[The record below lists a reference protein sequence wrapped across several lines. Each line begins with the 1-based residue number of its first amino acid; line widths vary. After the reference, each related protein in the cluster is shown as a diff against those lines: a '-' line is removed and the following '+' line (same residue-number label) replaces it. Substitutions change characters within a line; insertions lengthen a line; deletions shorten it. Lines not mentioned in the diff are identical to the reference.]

1 MHRQHPT
8 DMRNTEQRPDRNATQ
23 AMEKSMHP
31 SPRARADLRI
41 VAPRPASVALASA
54 SDFQRDLSRYWRYVR
69 GKGELGLTARG
80 WIYKTVFKSLLAAL
94 NEAPG
99 GPDSEQEHPRLFFM
113 RQLLIGLRE
122 MVNRPGALMAQP
134 DGQFFQLPLSARI
147 KQSFETWRD
156 TLEMADVASAPKQA
170 GQGGALLRDS
180 PLIAIRV
187 RRIML
192 RALARAE
199 KTAALEQ
206 SLKLARG
213 DQRRWMSVA
222 ALLEGV
228 GRTDAAG
235 PSGAA
240 QEQADEPPF
249 LDAMYARLIDR
260 SVVLSMLAGPLHWLG
275 LVDLGYDNPDAD
287 AATPAGPLPAAYR
300 LTDTGLWLLDLAEA
314 PRYVES
320 GGRVLVQPNFTILAM
335 EPISDRVLMDL
346 DQFADLQGG
355 DRATTYQLTR
365 QSVYRGQR
373 AGWEAQR
380 IASFLEAHQAA
391 PLPPNIRRTLD
402 EWQAQHRRI
411 TFHRNARVVQFA
423 DDAARTAITDALA
436 QAGIEPVALG
446 PAHALV
452 ESGVPAATLIKTL
465 SDAGWMPEVSPAR
478 QTSAERDETEGCL
491 RLVSS
496 EETPDSFDVKFKQ
509 PTPSL
514 FALGQ
519 LAALTGPVAPGQ
531 PLQITAAGVRGALSA
546 GMALD
551 EILATL
557 AHLHD
562 GPLPV
567 PIEQR
572 IREWARF
579 FGRASA
585 TRVCLFEFSHQDV
598 LNNLLDDDAI
608 GHYLRLIEG
617 SAQPVAVVDAAHADA
632 VREMLT
638 ERGIEITA

>member
-8 DMRNTEQRPDRNATQ
+8 DMRNTEKRPDRNATQ

-122 MVNRPGALMAQP
+122 MVNQPGALTAQP
-134 DGQFFQLPLSARI
+134 DGRFFQLPLPARI

-170 GQGGALLRDS
+170 GQSRALLPNS
-180 PLIAIRV
+180 LPAAIKTRMTV
-187 RRIML
+187 L

-206 SLKLARG
+206 SLG
-213 DQRRWMSVA
+213 HGTHTRWMSVA
-222 ALLEGV
+222 ALLDAVARADTAGHP
-228 GRTDAAG
+228 DAA
-235 PSGAA
+235 
-240 QEQADEPPF
+240 EQATTRS
-249 LDAMYARLIDR
+249 LHAGHARLIDR
-260 SVVLSMLAGPLHWLG
+260 SAVLSMLAGPLHWLG

-335 EPISDRVLMDL
+335 QPISDRVLMDL

-373 AGWEAQR
+373 AGWDAQR
-380 IASFLEAHQAA
+380 IASFLEAHQGA

-402 EWQAQHRRI
+402 EWQAQHHRI
-411 TFHRNARVVQFA
+411 VFHRDARVVQFA
-423 DDAARTAITDALA
+423 DDAARTAITDVLA
-436 QAGIEPVALG
+436 RAGIEPVALG

-491 RLVSS
+491 RLVLS

-531 PLQITAAGVRGALSA
+531 PLQITAAGVRAALSA
-546 GMALD
+546 GMTMD

-562 GPLPV
+562 GPLPLPV
-567 PIEQR
+567 EQH
-572 IREWARF
+572 IRDWARF
-579 FGRASA
+579 FGRATA
-585 TRVCLFEFSHQDV
+585 NTVCLFEFSHQDV

-608 GHYLRLIEG
+608 ACYLRPIEG

-632 VREMLT
+632 VREMLA